1 MRFTVRCLDI
11 EAGGKSIVVLDD
23 EDAAVLG
30 VHPLDR
36 VEIRSGSRRLI
47 AIVNVA
53 TSFPKGT
60 ISVYD
65 EVSRGL
71 KLVGGDTVEVERVR
85 EPESIHFIREKIAGR
100 RLNASQIRM
109 IISDVVERHLSD
121 VELASFITALHIR
134 GVGMDEVEFLTR
146 AMVETGETLSLGRK
160 PILDKH
166 SIGGVP
172 GDKTTI
178 LVVPIVAAAGF
189 VIPKSSSRAVTSPAG
204 TADRVETLCPVDLTI
219 GEIEEVVAKTN
230 ACMVWGGALN
240 LAPADDIL
248 IQVEYPLSIDP
259 LLLPSIMSK
268 KKAMGSDCLVVDIP
282 TGRGAKVK
290 TIGEAHELARDFM
303 ELGSRLAMK
312 VECAVTS
319 GEQPVGF
326 AIGPALEAREA
337 LFSIMGDGP
346 HDLRDKAVNLAGI
359 LLEMVGINEGRSEAQ
374 RIIESGKA
382 EKKLR
387 AIIEAQ
393 GGNAEVTPEEI
404 RVGSHVSE
412 IRSEEKGEILWI
424 DNQVIAQIA
433 KAAGAPKDKGAGILL
448 KGKIG
453 DRVDERVLVF
463 EIYAETT
470 SKLEAAISLVK
481 DLRPVGVGE
490 RLEREMLIDRIPVKK
505 EHRRFFTI
513 ER

>member
-23 EDAAVLG
+23 GDAAALG

-36 VEIRSGSRRLI
+36 VEIASNGRRLI

-71 KLVGGDTVEVERVR
+71 KVDTGDMVEVEGVR

-121 VELASFITALHIR
+121 VELASYITALHIR
-134 GVGMDEVEFLTR
+134 GIGMDEVEFLTR
-146 AMVETGETLSLGRK
+146 AMVETGETLSFGK
-160 PILDKH
+160 SPILDKH

-178 LVVPIVAAAGF
+178 LVVPIIAAAGYT
-189 VIPKSSSRAVTSPAG
+189 IPKSSSRAVTSPAG
-204 TADRVETLCPVDLTI
+204 TADRVENLCPVDLTI
-219 GEIEEVVAKTN
+219 EEIAEVVAKTN

-282 TGRGAKVK
+282 AGRGAKVK
-290 TIGEAHELARDFM
+290 TIGEAHRLARDFM
-303 ELGSRLAMK
+303 ELGTRLGMK

-326 AIGPALEAREA
+326 AVGPALEAKEA
-337 LFSIMGDGP
+337 LYTIMGDGP
-346 HDLRDKAVNLAGI
+346 HDLRDKAFNLAGI
-359 LLEMVGINEGRSEAQ
+359 LLEMVGVEKGRSEAQ
-374 RIIESGKA
+374 RILESGKA
-382 EKKLR
+382 EEKLR
-387 AIIEAQ
+387 EIIEAQ
-393 GGNAEVTPEEI
+393 GGNSDVSPEEI
-404 RVGSHVSE
+404 RVGGHVSE

-433 KAAGAPKDKGAGILL
+433 KTAGAPKDKGAGMLL

-453 DRVDERVLVF
+453 DRVKKKGLVF
-463 EIYAETT
+463 EIFAENA
-470 SKLEAAISLVK
+470 SKLEAAISLVEF
-481 DLRPVGVGE
+481 LRPLGIGE
-490 RLEREMLIDRIPVKK
+490 RVEREMLIDRVPMKE

>member
-1 MRFTVRCLDI
+1 M
-11 EAGGKSIVVLDD
+11 AS
-23 EDAAVLG
+23 
-30 VHPLDR
+30 
-36 VEIRSGSRRLI
+36 
-47 AIVNVA
+47 
-53 TSFPKGT
+53 SFPKGT
-60 ISVYD
+60 ISVYA
-65 EVSRGL
+65 EVSQRL
-71 KLVGGDTVEVERVR
+71 KVATGDTVEVERVR
-85 EPESIHFIREKIAGR
+85 EPESLRFIRDKIAGR

-121 VELASFITALHIR
+121 VELASFVTALHIR

-146 AMVETGETLSLGRK
+146 AMVETGETLSFGRE

-178 LVVPIVAAAGF
+178 LVVPIIAAAGF
-189 VIPKSSSRAVTSPAG
+189 TIPKSSSRAVTSPAG
-204 TADRVETLCPVDLTI
+204 TADRVESLCPVDLTVE
-219 GEIEEVVAKTN
+219 EIEEVVAKTN

-282 TGRGAKVK
+282 TGRGAKIK
-290 TIGEAHELARDFM
+290 TIGEAHELAKDFM
-303 ELGSRLAMK
+303 ALGTRLGMK

-319 GEQPVGF
+319 GEQPIGF
-326 AIGPALEAREA
+326 AVGPALEAREA
-337 LFSIMGDGP
+337 LSTVLGEGP
-346 HDLRDKAVNLAGI
+346 YDLRDKAVDLAGI
-359 LLEMVGINEGRSEAQ
+359 LLEMAGVDEGWSKAES
-374 RIIESGKA
+374 ILGSGKA

-387 AIIEAQ
+387 EIIEAQ
-393 GGNAEVTPEEI
+393 GGDAGVQPKDI
-404 RVGSHVSE
+404 RVGGHVSE
-412 IRSEEKGEILWI
+412 IRSEKQGEILWI

-453 DRVDERVLVF
+453 DRVEERGLVF
-463 EIYAETT
+463 EIFAETA
-470 SKLEAAISLVK
+470 SKLEAAISLMK
-481 DLRPVGVGE
+481 ILRPVGVGE
-490 RLEREMLIDRIPVKK
+490 RLEREMLVDRIPVKK
-505 EHRRFFTI
+505 EHKRFFTI